1 MIDDPILEEALLRL
15 REIAGVDEYV
25 TTDKAVYNVLNALIN
40 LQSDNELY
48 VEIIAHMALTL
59 ARISDGDFSEET
71 PEQIALNAIKVA
83 STMDS

>member
-1 MIDDPILEEALLRL
+1 MIDDPLLEQALSELR
-15 REIAGVDEYV
+15 RIAGVDEYV

-40 LQSDNELY
+40 LQSDNDLY
-48 VEIIAHMALTL
+48 VEIIAHMAMTL

-71 PEQIALNAIKVA
+71 PEQIALNAIKIA

>member
-1 MIDDPILEEALLRL
+1 MTDDPLLEQALLEL
-15 REIAGVDEYV
+15 RRISGVDEYV

-40 LQSDNELY
+40 LQSDNDLY
-48 VEIIAHMALTL
+48 VEIIAHMAMTL

-71 PEQIALNAIKVA
+71 PEQIALNAIKIA

>member
-1 MIDDPILEEALLRL
+1 MIDDPLLEQALSELRK
-15 REIAGVDEYV
+15 IAGVDEYV

-40 LQSDNELY
+40 LQSDNDLY
-48 VEIIAHMALTL
+48 VEIIAHMAMTL

-71 PEQIALNAIKVA
+71 PEQIALNAIKIA